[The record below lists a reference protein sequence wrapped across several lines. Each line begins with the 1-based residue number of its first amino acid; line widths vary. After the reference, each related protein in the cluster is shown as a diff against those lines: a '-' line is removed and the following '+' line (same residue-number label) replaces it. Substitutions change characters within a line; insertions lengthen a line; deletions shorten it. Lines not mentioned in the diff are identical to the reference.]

1 MGQRGSEGRP
11 GRSKSCKAVGSGGRT
26 RPWLWSPLR
35 QGGPP
40 EEAGGCSRPRE
51 PHPIP
56 VWEAGRPGAWV
67 RGLSRGASAASPSV
81 PCPQGPR
88 SSWRHRQSPPRLGVE
103 AALLSPGLVPQEQ
116 SRPPRPATCPWPLQL
131 PQTQTSGTDDRPVS
145 SHRLALC
152 HLGLRPPGAT
162 PTRTLQTL
170 LTPSVWHSAGPP
182 RDHGEERL
190 LLVCRGPALG
200 GSHKRNLSFDT
211 GATSNCHLGTI
222 CYGSRTQQ
230 PAASLDPVV
239 AVALGRPPA
248 CLLSWL

>member
-56 VWEAGRPGAWV
+56 VWEARRPGAWV

-162 PTRTLQTL
+162 LTRTLQTL

-182 RDHGEERL
+182 GTM
-190 LLVCRGPALG
+190 VKRGFCWSAGDLPWE
-200 GSHKRNLSFDT
+200 
-211 GATSNCHLGTI
+211 GATNETCRLTQVPPLTATLGPSVT
-222 CYGSRTQQ
+222 
-230 PAASLDPVV
+230 AAEPS
-239 AVALGRPPA
+239 GRRP
-248 CLLSWL
+248 LLTRWWPWP